1 MKTIL
6 IVLGA
11 IIILFVLF
19 IGGYMFYKIVNRI
32 YDAMDEWFDQMDR
45 TKEAKEIY
53 NFKKKI

>member
-6 IVLGA
+6 IVLGV
-11 IIILFVLF
+11 IIGLFVLF
-19 IGGYMFYKIVNRI
+19 VGSYMFYKIVDKI
-32 YDAMDEWFDQMDR
+32 YDAIDEWFDQMDR